1 MLQPLVVRPHVPQPL
16 LQRHQRR
23 LGQLRRLRG
32 ADRGVHL
39 DLEGEGLDELGVR
52 GIFGDAR
59 IFHRVILVIVKLDS
73 QEEADTDHEDE
84 GVELI
89 YLRPHEFKLSI
100 SQPVYETSLLALPM
114 IRNCDEMETKPCDE
128 VMIQKL
134 ETLNSEST
142 MDEVVDPRWEKLKQ
156 LKNL

>member
-1 MLQPLVVRPHVPQPL
+1 MSITTKYL
-16 LQRHQRR
+16 L
-23 LGQLRRLRG
+23 
-32 ADRGVHL
+32 
-39 DLEGEGLDELGVR
+39 
-52 GIFGDAR
+52 
-59 IFHRVILVIVKLDS
+59 IVKLDS

>member
-1 MLQPLVVRPHVPQPL
+1 
-16 LQRHQRR
+16 
-23 LGQLRRLRG
+23 
-32 ADRGVHL
+32 
-39 DLEGEGLDELGVR
+39 
-52 GIFGDAR
+52 
-59 IFHRVILVIVKLDS
+59 
-73 QEEADTDHEDE
+73 
-84 GVELI
+84 
-89 YLRPHEFKLSI
+89 
-100 SQPVYETSLLALPM
+100 M